1 MAPWPL
7 PLAQRRAPSSPP
19 SPRLLMPPAIMASS
33 WLRAGLEHS
42 LHSTTQ
48 QELPRIQHPS
58 SIHLWPEP
66 RRNCLILSLLKST
79 APGCVCV
86 CWDGWWGEKGGRR
99 SMGNWAT
106 QPVWMED
113 VPYSPLLSW
122 LCWTHWY
129 HTANLEIILYDPS
142 ISWLL
147 WIYAQLSN
155 FPPPTLP
162 CLSSL
167 LLSLLLLPVKP
178 TLAQALLSRL
188 GYC

>member
-1 MAPWPL
+1 MWVVGLVPVYGLPWMAPWPL

-86 CWDGWWGEKGGRR
+86 CVGMGGWGKKEAGGAWGTEPHSLCEWKMYLIPLSSPDYAEHTGT
-99 SMGNWAT
+99 T
-106 QPVWMED
+106 QPIWK
-113 VPYSPLLSW
+113 LSYMIHQ
-122 LCWTHWY
+122 LADFY
-129 HTANLEIILYDPS
+129 ESMPS
-142 ISWLL
+142 
-147 WIYAQLSN
+147 
-155 FPPPTLP
+155 
-162 CLSSL
+162 
-167 LLSLLLLPVKP
+167 
-178 TLAQALLSRL
+178 
-188 GYC
+188 